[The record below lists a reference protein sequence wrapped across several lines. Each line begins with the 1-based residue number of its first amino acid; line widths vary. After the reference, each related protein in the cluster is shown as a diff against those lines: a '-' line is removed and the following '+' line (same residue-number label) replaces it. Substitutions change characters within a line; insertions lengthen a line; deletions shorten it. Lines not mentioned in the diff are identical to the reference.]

1 MPSSNNYQQPHIS
14 KSEEWVCI
22 CHQLQIRFLNS
33 LAMLSPVSG
42 WHKLHH
48 FIMGWPHL
56 SEIVTSLSQSHNK
69 TNTVLLSANL
79 IRLSFCFSLWNC
91 QQNYQTGIIADLPT
105 SILSYLYLF
114 LTVYTWQ
121 RRWCFTRFHLHLIL
135 KLGRWGKIFG
145 KAQVEN

>member
-1 MPSSNNYQQPHIS
+1 MGLYMSSVIDQVLKFIGNAISCLRLTQIASLHYGLTASFWNRNISFSISQQNQHSVAIS
-14 KSEEWVCI
+14 KS
-22 CHQLQIRFLNS
+22 HQTFFL
-33 LAMLSPVSG
+33 
-42 WHKLHH
+42 
-48 FIMGWPHL
+48 F
-56 SEIVTSLSQSHNK
+56 
-69 TNTVLLSANL
+69 
-79 IRLSFCFSLWNC
+79 FSLWNC